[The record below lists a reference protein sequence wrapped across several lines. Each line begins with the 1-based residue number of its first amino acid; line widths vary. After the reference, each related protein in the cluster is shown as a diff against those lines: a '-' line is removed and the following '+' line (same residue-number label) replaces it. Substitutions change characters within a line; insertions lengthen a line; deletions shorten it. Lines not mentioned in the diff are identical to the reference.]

1 MDDKMSEKNTLK
13 FGEYD
18 PDPPQFKGIKT
29 FSTYVSMRDGVD
41 LAVEVVLPRGLTEEE
56 QIPALLNQ
64 TRYWRATEL
73 RTPFKW
79 VLNPDNLNPRFKD
92 FKPYFTSH
100 GYALVYVDVRGTGA
114 SFGTWPYPWPPES
127 IEDSRDIVDWII
139 SQPWSNGKVGGYGIS
154 YVGTTADLL
163 PVLNHPAVKAVIPQ
177 FNHPDA
183 YTDNAFPGGLFNQRF
198 VRDWGHLDAQLDRNV
213 VPDIYGSLARMVV
226 KGVKPVDGSR
236 GRSLLHEAVL
246 AHQENAVVF
255 ELAKQLTFR
264 DQSPEGE
271 ELSFESIAVDAH
283 REAIENS
290 GAAIFGWGSWMDAG
304 TGDAVI
310 RRFLTYPN
318 NQRAVI
324 GAWEHGGQF
333 HASPFQRPGTPVSPS
348 IHAQWAE
355 MIHFFDAYLKD
366 ADNGVREE
374 KTLFYYTV
382 GEEQWK
388 STSVWPP
395 ENTQMERWYFAEDN
409 LLSPGEPSSDYGS
422 DRYEIDFKASSGD
435 LNRWWELS
443 GALEK
448 TVTYSDRANAGNH
461 MLSYTS
467 PPLESDM
474 EITGHPIVRL
484 YVAST
489 DPDGAFYVYLEDI
502 DDNGH
507 VAYITDGQL
516 RAIHRKVS
524 NEKPPYETLVP
535 YHTFKQADAMPLV
548 PGEVAGLT
556 FGLLPTSVLVRK
568 GHRIRIGIA
577 GHDEG
582 TFTRVPLEGFPVISM
597 ERNKLYPSHI
607 ELPVVK
613 A

>member
-1 MDDKMSEKNTLK
+1 MDDKMGDNFEPT
-13 FGEYD
+13 FGEFQ
-18 PDPPQFKGIKT
+18 PEAPQYKGIKT
-29 FSTYVSMRDGVD
+29 TSTYVTMRDGVD
-41 LAVEVVLPRGLTEEE
+41 IAVEVFLPKGLVEDKK
-56 QIPALLNQ
+56 IPALLNQ

-73 RTPFKW
+73 RSPFKW
-79 VLNPDNLNPRFKD
+79 FMDADNLNPRFKD

-100 GYALVYVDVRGTGA
+100 GYALVYIDVRGTGA
-114 SFGTWPYPWPPES
+114 SFGSWPYPWPPES
-127 IEDSRDIVDWII
+127 IEDAGEIVDWII

-154 YVGTTADLL
+154 YIGTTAELL
-163 PVLNHPAVKAVIPQ
+163 LVPNHPAVKAVVPQ

-183 YTDNAFPGGLFNQRF
+183 YSDNAFHGGLFNQRF
-198 VRDWGHLDAQLDRNV
+198 VRDWGHLDDQLDRNV
-213 VPDIYGSLARMVV
+213 VPDIYGFLGRMVV
-226 KGVKPVDGSR
+226 KGVKPVDGPR
-236 GRSLLHEAVL
+236 GRSLLSEAVQ
-246 AHQENAVVF
+246 AHKENAVVF

-271 ELSFESIAVDAH
+271 ELSFEGFAIDAH

-333 HASPFQRPGTPVSPS
+333 HASSYQRPGTPVSPS

-355 MIHFFDAYLKD
+355 MVHFFDAYLKD

-374 KTLFYYTV
+374 KALFYYTM

-388 STSVWPP
+388 QTSVWPP
-395 ENTQMERWYFAEDN
+395 ENTQMERWYFCEEN
-409 LLSPGEPSSDYGS
+409 LLSPAEPTSDYGS
-422 DRYEIDFKASSGD
+422 DRYEVDFQASSGD
-435 LNRWWELS
+435 LNRWWEFS
-443 GALEK
+443 GILEK
-448 TVTYSDRANAGNH
+448 TVTYTKRAEAGRY
-461 MLSYTS
+461 MLTYTS
-467 PPLESDM
+467 SPLEADL

-484 YVAST
+484 YVTST
-489 DPDGAFYVYLEDI
+489 DPDGAYYVYLEDI
-502 DDNGH
+502 DENGH
-507 VAYITDGQL
+507 VTYITDGQL

-524 NEKPPYETLVP
+524 DEKPPYEILVP

-556 FGLLPTSVLVRK
+556 FGLLPTSVLIRK

-582 TFTRVPLEGFPVISM
+582 TFARVPEEGCPVIRV
-597 ERNKLYPSHI
+597 ERNQLYPSHI
-607 ELPVVK
+607 DLPVVK
-613 A
+613 E

>member
-1 MDDKMSEKNTLK
+1 
-13 FGEYD
+13 
-18 PDPPQFKGIKT
+18 
-29 FSTYVSMRDGVD
+29 
-41 LAVEVVLPRGLTEEE
+41 
-56 QIPALLNQ
+56 
-64 TRYWRATEL
+64 
-73 RTPFKW
+73 
-79 VLNPDNLNPRFKD
+79 
-92 FKPYFTSH
+92 
-100 GYALVYVDVRGTGA
+100 
-114 SFGTWPYPWPPES
+114 
-127 IEDSRDIVDWII
+127 
-139 SQPWSNGKVGGYGIS
+139 
-154 YVGTTADLL
+154 
-163 PVLNHPAVKAVIPQ
+163 
-177 FNHPDA
+177 
-183 YTDNAFPGGLFNQRF
+183 
-198 VRDWGHLDAQLDRNV
+198 
-213 VPDIYGSLARMVV
+213 
-226 KGVKPVDGSR
+226 
-236 GRSLLHEAVL
+236 
-246 AHQENAVVF
+246 
-255 ELAKQLTFR
+255 
-264 DQSPEGE
+264 
-271 ELSFESIAVDAH
+271 
-283 REAIENS
+283 
-290 GAAIFGWGSWMDAG
+290 
-304 TGDAVI
+304 
-310 RRFLTYPN
+310 
-318 NQRAVI
+318 
-324 GAWEHGGQF
+324 
-333 HASPFQRPGTPVSPS
+333 
-348 IHAQWAE
+348 

-422 DRYEIDFKASSGD
+422 DRYEVDFKASSGD